1 MTSIRDI
8 EKDRVV
14 IACVVRDVSGMLI
27 DFFGKKVNAS
37 LAMVAMALTNR
48 EAAIFCLKVGFSRL
62 ANVSDSAQLTRW
74 LIL

>member
-1 MTSIRDI
+1 
-8 EKDRVV
+8 
-14 IACVVRDVSGMLI
+14 MLI